1 MQHSLIRSVLIQAV
15 AAVQVLRLVKHV
27 VDIARNVLEAEDR
40 HPVVVLVIKNVLKGG
55 VRHGKQSA

>member
-15 AAVQVLRLVKHV
+15 AAVQVIRLVQHV

-40 HPVVVLVIKNVLKGG
+40 HPVVVLVVENVLKGG

>member
-1 MQHSLIRSVLIQAV
+1 MRKNRKIIPDATICDIQ
-15 AAVQVLRLVKHV
+15 HV

-40 HPVVVLVIKNVLKGG
+40 HPVVVLVVENVLKGG